1 MEQWE
6 YKIKEFTT
14 WHRIGKTKDGG
25 VGEIIGFEIFKQIEV
40 EGFFGKKRKEE
51 EGVALTTEEMEITF
65 NDLGK
70 QGWELCGIVPLI
82 ITSSI
87 GPGSNTD
94 RAYFIFKRQIK
105 N

>member
-40 EGFFGKKRKEE
+40 EGFFGKKKKRR
-51 EGVALTTEEMEITF
+51 GRSCF
-65 NDLGK
+65 NYRRNG
-70 QGWELCGIVPLI
+70 
-82 ITSSI
+82 
-87 GPGSNTD
+87 N
-94 RAYFIFKRQIK
+94 YF
-105 N
+105 

>member
-1 MEQWE
+1 MSWE
-6 YKIKEFTT
+6 YKIKELTT

-25 VGEIIGFEIFKQIEV
+25 VGEMISFELFKQVEV
-40 EGFFGKKRKEE
+40 EGIFGKKTKEK
-51 EGVALTTEEMEITF
+51 GVDLTTEEMEITF

-70 QGWELCGIVPLI
+70 QGWELCGIIPLI

-87 GPGSNTD
+87 GQGSNTD
-94 RAYFIFKRQIK
+94 RAYFIFKRQLE